1 MASRFFFSIIFF
13 LFLIST
19 VEASTMLKNVTV
31 SDSKLQLEFSKSLK
45 KNQIKASAIKGK
57 ELTRYVF
64 DFKNVKL
71 SNRLKKYLKFN
82 GDIKSV
88 RIAQNRRDLARLVID
103 SKKPY
108 AIRYYQKAKP
118 IFYIELPNS
127 KLISN
132 YKKSTK
138 HKNVKKITSAK
149 KLFSYVSKEPVGNA
163 AKVIDT
169 VYSTNLKHQYKIM
182 VDAGHG
188 GKDSGTY
195 WHGYKEKTLVLRIAK
210 KVVRRLRNLGFKVEM
225 TRSNDRFIS
234 LGGRI
239 RKANRNKA
247 DLFISIHANSISNK
261 KRVNIARGIETYFLQ
276 TTRNARAKRIA
287 AKENREILKGKD
299 SATKKVLL
307 NAVFTGP
314 KIALSNRLAIDV
326 QEHML
331 ANLRAHFKG
340 VKDGGVRGAPFYVLV
355 GAEMPAILIETGY
368 LSNPKER
375 ARLFNPKYQDLQAK
389 GIVEGVVRYLQNRE
403 KEME

>member
-1 MASRFFFSIIFF
+1 MVSRFFFNIL
-13 LFLIST
+13 LFLSLITIVEGST
-19 VEASTMLKNVTV
+19 TLKNVAV
-31 SDSKLQLEFSKSLK
+31 VNSKLQLFFNKSLK
-45 KNQIKASAIKGK
+45 KNQIRASAIKGK
-57 ELTRYVF
+57 DLTRYIF
-64 DFKNVKL
+64 DFKGTKL
-71 SNRLKKYLKFN
+71 SKKSKKILKLK
-82 GDIKSV
+82 GDVKSIRV
-88 RIAQNRRDLARLVID
+88 AQNRKNLVRLVID

-108 AIRYYQKAKP
+108 AIRYYQKNKP

-132 YKKSTK
+132 YKKSVESKSLTK
-138 HKNVKKITSAK
+138 LTSPK
-149 KLFSYVSKEPVGNA
+149 KLFSYVSKEAVGNA
-163 AKVIDT
+163 AKVIET
-169 VYSTNLKHQYKIM
+169 SYSTNLKHRYTIM
-182 VDAGHG
+182 IDPGHG

-210 KVVRRLRNLGFKVEM
+210 KVVRRLKNLGFKVEM

-239 RKANRNKA
+239 RKANRDKA
-247 DLFISIHANSISNK
+247 DLFVSIHANSISNK
-261 KRVNIARGIETYFLQ
+261 KRVNLARGIETYFLQ

-331 ANLRAHFKG
+331 ANLRTHFKG

-375 ARLFNPKYQDLQAK
+375 ARLFNPKYEDLQAK
-389 GIVEGVVRYLQNRE
+389 GIVEGIVRYLQNRE